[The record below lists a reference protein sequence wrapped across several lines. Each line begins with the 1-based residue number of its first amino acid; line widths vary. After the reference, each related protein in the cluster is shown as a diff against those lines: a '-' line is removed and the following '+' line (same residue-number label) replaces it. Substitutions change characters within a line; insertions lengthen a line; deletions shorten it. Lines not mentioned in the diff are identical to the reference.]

1 MKRYSVGDAIP
12 LVMLVMAGCTDIS
25 VTPPSGN
32 SPASDAA
39 PNPHITRSFSLSSFG
54 VVTDADGANDVT
66 SAVDLT
72 QFGIDSSTVDTFAI
86 FWSWDATD
94 DWTLTGQTGDACA
107 HFDSD
112 GDGAVNLEI
121 CVQIANT
128 GGNPSVIGATSG
140 SPLIFTCDDTR
151 IDRCGAPS
159 AVADTGSALQLS
171 TEISATDPFANLNP
185 DQDWPNDATVHLAIA
200 KTFLPAGANLIN
212 VCSYP
217 SALNGGNNNRFD
229 CIRIPA
235 AVSVASL
242 TLAVASTTSL
252 ITSVGQVV
260 DYSYLV
266 TNTGNVSVSSIIVTD
281 DLVATVT
288 CPQSTLAASAFM
300 TCSGNHSVTVAEST
314 GDSLRNHA
322 TVDSDLTQPVAD
334 TLAIPISVKTA
345 RIVDARTSCRT
356 FASGSA
362 TPVESVTYTVKNGLF
377 NQVSSRSVTYFLTV
391 IAPSTGFTASVTQA
405 NESTWPPLRAET
417 TRGATIYDSTCRKG
431 TQLQSASFDA
441 TTGAVSLSV
450 NNATAAAVYY
460 VAIEYVLT
468 DLLRQPVNA
477 QPTAAFSLVLNL
489 GGAPIEATRNSLSI
503 LPR

>member
-1 MKRYSVGDAIP
+1 MKRYSVSDAIP
-12 LVMLVMAGCTDIS
+12 LVMLMMAGCTDMS
-25 VTPPSGN
+25 GSLPSEH
-32 SPASDAA
+32 SPGSHAGE
-39 PNPHITRSFSLSSFG
+39 NTNIGLSFSLSSFG

-72 QFGIDSSTVDTFAI
+72 QYGIDSSTVDTYAI

-107 HFDSD
+107 QFDSD

-128 GGNPSVIGATSG
+128 GGNPSLIGATSG

-159 AVADTGSALQLS
+159 AVADTGSALELS

-185 DQDWPNDATVHLAIA
+185 DQDWPNDATAHLAIA
-200 KTFLPAGANLIN
+200 KTFLPASASLIN

-217 SALNGGNNNRFD
+217 SALNGGNNNPFD
-229 CIRIPA
+229 CIRTPA
-235 AVSVASL
+235 AINVARL
-242 TLAVASTTSL
+242 TLAVTSTSSL

-260 DYSYLV
+260 DYSYVV
-266 TNTGNVSVSSIIVTD
+266 TNTGNLSVSSIIVTD
-281 DLVATVT
+281 DLVPTVT

-300 TCSGNHSVTVAEST
+300 TCSGNHSVTVAEASD
-314 GDSLRNHA
+314 DSLTNHA
-322 TVDSDLTQPVAD
+322 MVDSDLTDPVAD
-334 TLAIPISVKTA
+334 TLSIPISVKTA
-345 RIVDARTSCRT
+345 RIVDARTSCRA
-356 FASGSA
+356 FVSGSG

-377 NQVSSRSVTYFLTV
+377 NQVSSRSVTYFFTL
-391 IAPSTGFTASVTQA
+391 IAPSTSFTASVTQA
-405 NESTWPPLRAET
+405 NESTWSPLRAET
-417 TRGATIYDSTCRKG
+417 TRGTTIYDSACRKG
-431 TQLQSASFDA
+431 TQLQSASFNA
-441 TTGAVSLSV
+441 TTGSVSLSI
-450 NNATAAAVYY
+450 NNATAAAIYY

-477 QPTAAFSLVLNL
+477 QPTAAFSFVLNM
-489 GGAPIEATRNSLSI
+489 GGAPIEASRSSLSI